1 MKNPPS
7 KQRALIVLAIN
18 IGLLVLVTGCH
29 ESATAHDSAKESTA
43 AQLAAEVKVV
53 SPSRQTI
60 TRVIRQPGYLKPYE
74 QTPIYTKIAGLVQ
87 EVNVDIG
94 DPIKKG
100 QLLAVLWE
108 PEMERELQARQA
120 RIKQTK
126 AEVQQAKKG
135 VEAAQATVLTSE
147 AKIKETEAG
156 LQRSIAEQ
164 KRWEAEYERGSNL
177 LAKGIYD
184 QQTLDEAQNQFKAS
198 TAAVQETQAK
208 IASAKA
214 SLIESNARLA
224 KAQADVAAAEAKV
237 EVAEADYKQW
247 SDWLDYRNIRAPYD
261 GIVTQRNIHTGY
273 FVQPSI
279 STGKAADPLFIVM
292 RTDIMRVNVQV
303 PETDEALVKEGMP
316 AVVRPQALPGK
327 EFDGTVTRYTWS
339 LDEQARTLRVEIH
352 LKNDKDELRPGMYGD
367 VTINTELPDVMALPV
382 ETLLLEGDQYSCFVV
397 ENDKA
402 IKTLLRIGVR
412 NDHWAQALAKQV
424 PSTVPGQAAIW
435 EPMTGKEQ
443 VVSSNPG
450 ALLDQQAVQVKQ

>member
-1 MKNPPS
+1 MKNLPS
-7 KQRALIVLAIN
+7 RQHLLIVLMMST
-18 IGLLVLVTGCH
+18 GMLVLSTGCH
-29 ESATAHDSAKESTA
+29 ESATAHDAAKEA
-43 AQLAAEVKVV
+43 AAAPVAAEVKVV
-53 SPSRQTI
+53 SPSRRAI

-87 EVNVDIG
+87 DVDVDIG

-108 PEMERELQARQA
+108 PEMERELQARAA
-120 RIKQTK
+120 RIEQAK
-126 AEVQQAKKG
+126 AEVLQAKKG

-156 LQRSIAEQ
+156 LQRSDAEQ
-164 KRWEAEYERGSNL
+164 KRWQAEYERGQIL
-177 LAKGIYD
+177 LSKGIYD

-198 TAAVQETQAK
+198 MAAVQETQAK
-208 IASAKA
+208 VASAKA
-214 SLIESNARLA
+214 ALIESNARLA
-224 KAQADVAAAEAKV
+224 KARADVTAADAKV
-237 EVAEADYKQW
+237 EVAEADYQQW

-261 GIVTQRNIHTGY
+261 GVVTQRNIHTGY

-279 STGKAADPLFIVM
+279 STGKASDPLFIVM

-316 AVVRPQALPGK
+316 SVVRPQALPGK
-327 EFDGTVTRYTWS
+327 EFDGAVTRYTWS

-352 LKNDKDELRPGMYGD
+352 LKNEHGELRPGMYGD
-367 VTINTELPDVMALPV
+367 VTIDTELPDVMALPA
-382 ETLLLEGDQYSCFVV
+382 ETLLLEGDQYACFVV
-397 ENDKA
+397 DNGKA

-412 NDHWAQALAKQV
+412 NDHWAQVLAKQV
-424 PSTVPGQAAIW
+424 PATTPGQAANW

-450 ALLDQQAVQVKQ
+450 ALLDQQAVQIK